1 MKIDIKINPQCHED
15 KISIEV
21 QKICPKISK
30 LLDYINHIENKTER
44 LMLKKE
50 GNLYPIVATDIYRV
64 VIENKVTTI
73 KTRDDIY
80 QSSLRLYQIKELLTE
95 DFLQISQSEL
105 VNINAISHLEL
116 TVSGM
121 VKMVMKNDEFTY
133 SSRRFL
139 KTIKEKLKL

>member
-50 GNLYPIVATDIYRV
+50 GNLYPIVASDIYRV

>member
-105 VNINAISHLEL
+105 VNINSISHLEL